1 MSPIARPL
9 DGVRVIDFGQLTAGA
24 NTSAMLAD
32 LGADVIKIEAANRID
47 LFRYTATD
55 REPGWWNRSPHFHFT
70 NRNKRGIALDLK
82 DPEGRKLALE
92 LLSQSDIVVENFRRG
107 VLDGLG
113 LGYAEVS
120 ALNPR
125 VIYAAVTS
133 QGEDGPNRLH
143 RTYGSTLD
151 ALGGLAALTGY
162 PEGAPTLSGVDV
174 NYPDQVVS
182 LIAVGFVLAALREAR
197 STGHGALIDIPQR
210 EIVSFLVGEEIVAA
224 SADPDHEFPTQGNSA
239 PGILLQDTFRGSDER
254 WLALTLWDEAQAEKL
269 RNLVGREGDLR
280 PAIELWCEMR
290 SSSAAVTELRGAG
303 LSAMVVLNGKDLID
317 APSSVGESLAWSPE
331 GTLVKGMPYAFE
343 NLPFTVERAAPALGA
358 DTEQVLTDV
367 LGLDTERIEALATS
381 GVTNSDPLSA

>member
-1 MSPIARPL
+1 MSRSARPL

-55 REPGWWNRSPHFHFT
+55 REPGWWDRSPHFHFT

-113 LGYAEVS
+113 LGYAEV
-120 ALNPR
+120 AARNPR

-151 ALGGLAALTGY
+151 ALGGLASLTGY
-162 PEGAPTLSGVDV
+162 PEDAPTLSGVDV

-197 STGHGALIDIPQR
+197 ATGQGALIDIPQR
-210 EIVSFLVGEEIVAA
+210 EIVSFLVGEEILAA
-224 SADPDHEFPTQGNSA
+224 SADPAHEFRTPGNSA
-239 PGILLQDTFRGSDER
+239 PGILLQDTFCGSDQR
-254 WLALTLWDEAQAEKL
+254 WLALTIWDESQAAKVRE
-269 RNLVGREGDLR
+269 LVGRDSDL
-280 PAIELWCEMR
+280 PQAIEHWCAGRLSTE
-290 SSSAAVTELRGAG
+290 AVDELRAAG
-303 LSAMVVLNGKDLID
+303 LSAMAVLNGKDLID
-317 APSSVGESLAWSPE
+317 APSSVGESLAWSDQ
-331 GTLVKGMPYAFE
+331 GMLVKGMPYSFE
-343 NLPFTVERAAPALGA
+343 SLPFVVERAAPALGA
-358 DTEQVLTDV
+358 DTVQVLSEV
-367 LGLDTERIEALATS
+367 LGLDDTHLRALAES
-381 GVTNSDPLSA
+381 GVTNSDPLSL